1 MSDDGGRPPHRTG
14 RNDEKE
20 WTRMAADLIT
30 PDELRRIA
38 DEKEMAKAQ
47 EALEKKR
54 KADEAQDQVREAFMS
69 RDIHPEVFERVSRVV
84 KSAAERG
91 EREVLALRFPS
102 TYCTDGGRAINSF
115 EPDWPKT
122 LTGFAKRAHEFWQK
136 ELEPKG
142 YKVRAQIMDFPG
154 GMPGDVGIFLRW

>member
-1 MSDDGGRPPHRTG
+1 VAEG
-14 RNDEKE
+14 
-20 WTRMAADLIT
+20 LIT
-30 PDELRRIA
+30 PEQLRRIA
-38 DEKEMAKAQ
+38 EEKEMAQ
-47 EALEKKR
+47 LREALEKKR

-91 EREVLALRFPS
+91 EREVLVLRFS
-102 TYCTDGGRAINSF
+102 SEYCTDGGRRINSF
-115 EPDWPKT
+115 EPDWPES
-122 LTGFAKRAHEFWQK
+122 LTGFAKRAYEFWQQ
-136 ELEPKG
+136 ELEPQG

>member
-1 MSDDGGRPPHRTG
+1 
-14 RNDEKE
+14 
-20 WTRMAADLIT
+20 MAEGLIT
-30 PDELRRIA
+30 PEQLRKIA
-38 DEKEMAKAQ
+38 EEKEMAQ
-47 EALEKKR
+47 LREMLDKKR

-102 TYCTDGGRAINSF
+102 THCTDGGRAINSF

>member
-1 MSDDGGRPPHRTG
+1 M
-14 RNDEKE
+14 
-20 WTRMAADLIT
+20 IT
-30 PDELRRIA
+30 PDQLRRITE
-38 DEKEMAKAQ
+38 DKEMENLR
-47 EALEKKR
+47 EALDKKR
-54 KADEAQDQVREAFMS
+54 KADEAQDQVRDAFLAQE
-69 RDIHPEVFERVSRVV
+69 IHPEVFERVSRVV

-102 TYCTDGGRAINSF
+102 TYCTDGGQAINSF
-115 EPDWPKT
+115 EPNWPES

-154 GMPGDVGIFLRW
+154 GCRAMSGSS

>member
-1 MSDDGGRPPHRTG
+1 MT
-14 RNDEKE
+14 
-20 WTRMAADLIT
+20 ADLIT
-30 PDELRRIA
+30 PEELRRIA
-38 DEKEMAKAQ
+38 DEQEMAKAR

-54 KADEAQDQVREAFMS
+54 KVDDERNQVHEAFMS
-69 RDIHPEVFERVSRVV
+69 QEIHPEVFDRVSRVV

-102 TYCTDGGRAINSF
+102 EYCTEGGRAINSF
-115 EPDWPKT
+115 EPNWSES
-122 LTGFAKRAHEFWQK
+122 LTGFAKRAYEFWQK

-154 GMPGDVGIFLRW
+154 GVPGDVGIFLRW

>member
-1 MSDDGGRPPHRTG
+1 
-14 RNDEKE
+14 
-20 WTRMAADLIT
+20 MAPQLIK

-38 DEKEMAKAQ
+38 DEQEMAKAR

-54 KADEAQDQVREAFMS
+54 KADEERDHLRDAFMT
-69 RDIHPEVFERVSRVV
+69 RDLHPDVFERVSRAV

-91 EREVLALRFPS
+91 ERELLALRFS
-102 TYCTDGGRAINSF
+102 SEFCTDGGRAINSF

-122 LTGFAKRAHEFWQK
+122 LTGFAKRAYEFWQK
-136 ELEPKG
+136 ELEPHG
-142 YKVRAQIMDFPG
+142 YKLRAQIMDFPG